1 MVARSLGHRKALS
14 LKEKFHSAAEFPDFF
29 PLRKLPK
36 RRAPPFSIRLTESER
51 ERLTAEA
58 KGMPLGAYIKAK
70 ALGDEPIARR
80 NTGFAVE
87 DRQALAQALALLGRS
102 HIANNLNQLAHA
114 ANIGTLPMTPETE
127 DNLRETIRAV
137 RSIRTL
143 LLRALG
149 MRETVP

>member
-1 MVARSLGHRKALS
+1 MSLTGTFNR
-14 LKEKFHSAAEFPDFF
+14 P
-29 PLRKLPK
+29 
-36 RRAPPFSIRLTESER
+36 RAPLSDNAPPRKPDRPAPFSIRLSAEER
-51 ERLTAEA
+51 TRLTAKA
-58 KGMPLGAYIKAK
+58 KGIPLGAYIKAK
-70 ALGDEPIARR
+70 ALGGEPIARR

-127 DNLRETIRAV
+127 EDLRETIRAV

-149 MRETVP
+149 MRETGP